1 MRVSSSKLRTA
12 IAKSKKAKEK
22 GKDAD
27 DGFRKGI
34 HDTHKYV
41 FMLIA
46 YCMAP
51 LSGVTLLLENVFHCE
66 NIANKCYLSYI
77 ITGSISTMMSL
88 IWLQMSFTALVI
100 GFWLLIPTLVMFVPV
115 IYFGNGQTAK
125 SLFIIL
131 CGVAG
136 ILEAP
141 ILQASTFVISKLFL
155 NSAASTL
162 YSGYPFG
169 SISMGLFQLVME
181 HMIGTGSTP
190 QMRLCA
196 TLCYGVRVVVGI
208 FTAFWVTYLYI
219 KYDERVK
226 KIEEE
231 EAKAIEEKKK
241 NEQEN
246 TTTGASTSATSVNE
260 AAKKVQLLGKVIVVV
275 PYYSPRLVIQTV
287 GTVLRVFFHPCLI
300 PFLIDLSNREK
311 LVISLSFMFFD
322 FIGVNYAGNFDETI
336 DPSERAPSQ
345 SHFVFLI
352 IRDLTLHL
360 IWISTISLAT
370 FIVWNIW
377 TCEFEFT
384 NSSFFLL
391 ILASVNGFIGGIFT
405 GRGLNGC
412 FPILEYYNGQK
423 IVGDDII
430 KLDNIINDIA
440 LSLDY
445 ILCFLMSLFSNIAER
460 FILGHKNSREYILR
474 NNKGDLSIETVN
486 ALLTQFKEL

>member
-1 MRVSSSKLRTA
+1 MWVSSSRLRMA
-12 IAKSKKAKEK
+12 IAKSKKVKEK
-22 GKDAD
+22 GKKSTD
-27 DGFRKGI
+27 DDFRKGI

-51 LSGVTLLLENVFHCE
+51 ITGVSLLLESIFHCE

-77 ITGSISTMMSL
+77 ITGSISTMTSL
-88 IWLQMSFTALVI
+88 IWLQMDFASWVLYFWMLMPILV
-100 GFWLLIPTLVMFVPV
+100 LFVPV
-115 IYFGNGQTAK
+115 IYFGNGQIAK
-125 SLFIIL
+125 MIFILL
-131 CGVAG
+131 CGIVG

-169 SISMGLFQLVME
+169 LISMGLFQLVTE
-181 HMIGTGSTP
+181 YIVGTSSIP

-196 TLCYGVRVVVGI
+196 TLCYGVQAVVGI
-208 FTAFWVTYLYI
+208 FTALWVTYLYI
-219 KYDERVK
+219 KYNERVK
-226 KIEEE
+226 KE
-231 EAKAIEEKKK
+231 EEKKK
-241 NEQEN
+241 KQEQKQSQEESSSGGGK
-246 TTTGASTSATSVNE
+246 T
-260 AAKKVQLLGKVIVVV
+260 KVRLLGKVIVVV

-336 DPSERAPSQ
+336 DPSEKVPSQ
-345 SHFVFLI
+345 SHFLFLI
-352 IRDLTLHL
+352 TRDLTLHL
-360 IWISTISLAT
+360 IWISTISLVS

-377 TCEFEFT
+377 TCKFEFT

-391 ILASVNGFIGGIFT
+391 LLASINGFIGGIFT
-405 GRGLNGC
+405 GRGLNCC
-412 FPILEYYNGQK
+412 FPILEYYNGQGV
-423 IVGDDII
+423 IGDDII

-440 LSLDY
+440 LSFDY
-445 ILCFLMSLFSNIAER
+445 IMCFLMSLFSNITER
-460 FILGHKNSREYILR
+460 FILNHKNSREYILR

-486 ALLTQFKEL
+486 ALLMQFKGSL

>member
-1 MRVSSSKLRTA
+1 MWVSSSRLRMA

-22 GKDAD
+22 GKKSTDED
-27 DGFRKGI
+27 FRKGI

-51 LSGVTLLLENVFHCE
+51 ITGVSLLLESIFHCE

-77 ITGSISTMMSL
+77 IAGSTSTMVSL
-88 IWLQMSFTALVI
+88 ICLQMSFSALVI
-100 GFWLLIPTLVMFVPV
+100 CFWMLMPGLIIFVPV
-115 IYFGNGQTAK
+115 IYFGNGQIAK
-125 SLFIIL
+125 MIFILL
-131 CGVAG
+131 CGIVG

-169 SISMGLFQLVME
+169 LISMGLFQLVVE
-181 HMIGTGSTP
+181 QIIGTGSIP

-196 TLCYGVRVVVGI
+196 TLCYGVQAVVGF
-208 FTAFWVTYLYI
+208 FTALWVTYLYI
-219 KYDERVK
+219 RYNGRVK
-226 KIEEE
+226 EE
-231 EAKAIEEKKK
+231 EEKKK
-241 NEQEN
+241 KQEQKQSQEESSSGGD
-246 TTTGASTSATSVNE
+246 TSASTNSSEPT
-260 AAKKVQLLGKVIVVV
+260 KVQQLGKVIVVV

-336 DPSERAPSQ
+336 DPSEKVPSQ

-352 IRDLTLHL
+352 TRDLTLHL
-360 IWISTISLAT
+360 IWISTISLVS

-391 ILASVNGFIGGIFT
+391 ILASANGFIGGIFT

-412 FPILEYYNGQK
+412 FPILEYYNGQGV
-423 IVGDDII
+423 IGDDII

-440 LSLDY
+440 LSFDY
-445 ILCFLMSLFSNIAER
+445 IMCFLMSLFSNITER
-460 FILGHKNSREYILR
+460 FILGHKNSREYILS

-486 ALLTQFKEL
+486 ALLMQFRGVL